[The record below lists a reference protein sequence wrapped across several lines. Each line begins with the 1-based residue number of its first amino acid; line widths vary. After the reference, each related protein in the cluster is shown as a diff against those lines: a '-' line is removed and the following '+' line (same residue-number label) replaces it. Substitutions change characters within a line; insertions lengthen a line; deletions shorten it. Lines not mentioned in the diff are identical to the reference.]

1 LYKEA
6 ELIAFRL
13 QIKEYY
19 KQPEWLR
26 PLFPEISKD
35 ELKHYKQMHA
45 EILAVNEEQLLAD
58 FDKIL
63 QTLKDNFP
71 EHVNTIGDHRRTD
84 AVSETYANQLQA
96 MRFTLANLR
105 LGQPLPRLTGRDVH
119 GVDFDSE
126 RLKGKA
132 VLLFFASKQTTDW
145 MDFNK
150 LKELK
155 KRYAGRPFEIVS
167 VMVDENL
174 EDAKS
179 VVDAGII
186 SWSTLYDADQQLM
199 EKWRLGK
206 CQETLLVDHQGI
218 IHRRAYA
225 GAELDQTIDHLVKN
239 AESKSD

>member
-1 LYKEA
+1 MC
-6 ELIAFRL
+6 IRD
-13 QIKEYY
+13 
-19 KQPEWLR
+19 
-26 PLFPEISKD
+26 S
-35 ELKHYKQMHA
+35 
-45 EILAVNEEQLLAD
+45 
-58 FDKIL
+58 
-63 QTLKDNFP
+63 
-71 EHVNTIGDHRRTD
+71 
-84 AVSETYANQLQA
+84 ANQLQA

-105 LGQPLPRLTGRDVH
+105 LGQPLPRLIGRDVH

-155 KRYAGRPFEIVS
+155 TIYAGRPFEIVS
-167 VMVDENL
+167 VMVDEKL

-179 VVDAGII
+179 VVDTGII

-225 GAELDQTIDHLVKN
+225 GMELDQTIDQLVKN
-239 AESKSD
+239 AESK

>member
-1 LYKEA
+1 
-6 ELIAFRL
+6 
-13 QIKEYY
+13 
-19 KQPEWLR
+19 
-26 PLFPEISKD
+26 
-35 ELKHYKQMHA
+35 
-45 EILAVNEEQLLAD
+45 
-58 FDKIL
+58 
-63 QTLKDNFP
+63 
-71 EHVNTIGDHRRTD
+71 
-84 AVSETYANQLQA
+84 
-96 MRFTLANLR
+96 MRFTLANIR
-105 LGQPLPRLTGRDVH
+105 SGQPLPRLTGRDVH

-186 SWSTLYDADQQLM
+186 SWSTLYLS
-199 EKWRLGK
+199 L
-206 CQETLLVDHQGI
+206 
-218 IHRRAYA
+218 IH
-225 GAELDQTIDHLVKN
+225 I
-239 AESKSD
+239 

>member
-1 LYKEA
+1 MC
-6 ELIAFRL
+6 IRD
-13 QIKEYY
+13 
-19 KQPEWLR
+19 
-26 PLFPEISKD
+26 SGS
-35 ELKHYKQMHA
+35 
-45 EILAVNEEQLLAD
+45 
-58 FDKIL
+58 
-63 QTLKDNFP
+63 
-71 EHVNTIGDHRRTD
+71 TIGDHRRTD

-105 LGQPLPRLTGRDVH
+105 LGQPLPRLIGRDVH

-206 CQETLLVDHQGI
+206 CQETLLVDPVSYTH
-218 IHRRAYA
+218 
-225 GAELDQTIDHLVKN
+225 LTLPTIYSV
-239 AESKSD
+239 